1 MKKSSIFLV
10 LILGISCSKEQKF
23 NCLDIFE
30 VTLSKN
36 KEHVWFKLRNDNTR
50 YKADLYSQTDNQIIY
65 SGKLGRKDRSFRYIP
80 NTNSL
85 SIISSVGDGEC
96 IKNS

>member
-1 MKKSSIFLV
+1 MKKPSIVLV

-50 YKADLYSQTDNQIIY
+50 YKADLYSQT
-65 SGKLGRKDRSFRYIP
+65 
-80 NTNSL
+80 
-85 SIISSVGDGEC
+85 E
-96 IKNS
+96 